1 MTSERELIDWI
12 AKRAPDSGDDCA
24 VLECAPWGTLLITT
38 DSVIDGVHARWQV
51 EGPELFGYKA
61 VARGLSDVAA
71 MAGDPLWTVV
81 AACLPRGATEGEA
94 HALVKGIERTG
105 CRLVGGDVAFGPTA
119 YAAATVLG
127 RAHPD
132 RGPVLRSGARP
143 GDWIV
148 VSGAL
153 GGSFA
158 SGRHATF
165 VARVEEAKAL
175 VEVCDVGALI
185 DISDGLSTDLHHI
198 LAASTVGCRLEA
210 AAVPCNSV
218 PLHNA
223 LHDGEDY
230 ELLAAVRPGDLPG
243 GFVRIGEIT
252 AERAARL
259 VYPDGREEV
268 LTAGG
273 YEHGA

>member
-1 MTSERELIDWI
+1 VTSERELIDWI
-12 AKRAPDSGDDCA
+12 TKRAPDSGDDCA
-24 VLECAPWGTLLITT
+24 VLECAPWGTLLVTT
-38 DSVIDGVHARWQV
+38 DSVIDGVHARWEV
-51 EGPELFGYKA
+51 EGPELFGYKS

-71 MAGDPLWTVV
+71 MAGEPLWTVV
-81 AACLPRGATEGEA
+81 AACLPRDTTEAQA
-94 HALVKGIERTG
+94 HALVRGIERTG

-119 YAAATVLG
+119 YATATVLG
-127 RAHPD
+127 RAHSD

-148 VSGAL
+148 VSGPL

-165 VARVEEAKAL
+165 VPRVDEAKTL
-175 VEVCDVGALI
+175 VERCDVGSLI

-198 LAASTVGCRLEA
+198 LAASRTGCRLEA

-218 PLHNA
+218 PLENA

-230 ELLAAVRPGDLPG
+230 ELLATVRPGDLPE

-252 AERAARL
+252 ADTIAL
-259 VYPDGREEV
+259 VVHPDGREEP
-268 LTAGG
+268 LAAGG